1 MILLL
6 SSRASCAALT
16 ATATMCVQV
25 QNEEKEAMVTQQIY
39 DKIRYT
45 LGIYVFT
52 LLLTSSEENHCNNIA
67 VLS

>member
-1 MILLL
+1 MILPL

-25 QNEEKEAMVTQQIY
+25 QNEEKEEMVTQQIY

-45 LGIYVFT
+45 LGIYVFKPYFVNT
-52 LLLTSSEENHCNNIA
+52 HSVRKKLF
-67 VLS
+67 